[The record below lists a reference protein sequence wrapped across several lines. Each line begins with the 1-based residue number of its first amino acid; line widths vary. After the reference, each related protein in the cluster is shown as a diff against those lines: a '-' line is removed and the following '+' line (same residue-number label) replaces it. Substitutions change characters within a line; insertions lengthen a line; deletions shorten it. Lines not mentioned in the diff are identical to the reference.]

1 MEQLV
6 TLQHGQVNYTGP
18 ETLIQF
24 RVKSV
29 EAGRTGTGFLMVD
42 IVLQRMF
49 YYHHVRTL
57 SMHRIAVLK
66 RVMQIPVR
74 KIKPWQED
82 VSYCYGFESWC
93 QQISFLMQ
101 S

>member
-49 YYHHVRTL
+49 YYHLVRTL
-57 SMHRIAVLK
+57 SMHRIALPN
-66 RVMQIPVR
+66 RVIQIPVR
-74 KIKPWQED
+74 MVNPGADK
-82 VSYCYGFESWC
+82 GF
-93 QQISFLMQ
+93 FLMK
-101 S
+101 SALKCTVEFELNL